1 MVTIHTASVR
11 LSAES
16 PSPFPNGFLS
26 SVSASAELSHALPC
40 TRRREQLSPRL
51 TSLTSNPQLLHSLH
65 GPRHVIDHNTSEKG
79 LNQTVSQTFSTRF
92 PTCEMGG
99 IIGARLSEARG
110 GLRIQGETR
119 DWCCHLPHVPLIS
132 LPLSSTAS
140 TRHINMGHSK
150 HSQGPPPLTVNLYRG
165 LLFVSFTRDK
175 LQ

>member
-1 MVTIHTASVR
+1 MSQGTLKGDFIILRPPQGWSQYTASVR

-132 LPLSSTAS
+132 LP
-140 TRHINMGHSK
+140 
-150 HSQGPPPLTVNLYRG
+150 PL
-165 LLFVSFTRDK
+165 
-175 LQ
+175 